1 MGKLHLEAKV
11 STEFSFG
18 LSDNGRR
25 ALTIHVPKDLIMTHF
40 VT

>member
-1 MGKLHLEAKV
+1 MGKLHFEAKV
-11 STEFSFG
+11 STEFLFG

-25 ALTIHVPKDLIMTHF
+25 AVTIHIPKDLIMTHF